1 MFRMPVNEAGQVEY
15 RALIGALNWRQAA
28 PPTAAAAAAAAVNH
42 PDAGPGAPAGGRSN
56 EQQVQVV
63 RADAL
68 MQDLT
73 A

>member
-1 MFRMPVNEAGQVEY
+1 MYRMPVDAADQVEY
-15 RALIGALNWRQAA
+15 RALISALNWRQAT
-28 PPTAAAAAAAAVNH
+28 PAAAAAVNH
-42 PDAGPGAPAGGRSN
+42 PDARPGAPAGGRSN